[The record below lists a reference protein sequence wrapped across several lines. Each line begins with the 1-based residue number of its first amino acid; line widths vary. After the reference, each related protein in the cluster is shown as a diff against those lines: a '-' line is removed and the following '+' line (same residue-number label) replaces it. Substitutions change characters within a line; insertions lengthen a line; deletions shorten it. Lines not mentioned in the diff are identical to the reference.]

1 MAFIVYSNLETIFK
15 LHMKLYQT
23 DLFLCFLLFLF
34 QFSYIKTK
42 RQELV
47 KV

>member
-23 DLFLCFLLFLF
+23 DLFLCFYGFYFNLAILKL
-34 QFSYIKTK
+34 KGK
-42 RQELV
+42 N
-47 KV
+47 